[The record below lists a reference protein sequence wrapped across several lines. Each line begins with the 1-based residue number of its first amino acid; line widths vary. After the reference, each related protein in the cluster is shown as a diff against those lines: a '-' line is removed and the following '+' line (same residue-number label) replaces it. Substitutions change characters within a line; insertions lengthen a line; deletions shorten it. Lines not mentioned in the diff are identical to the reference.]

1 MSDATSLQ
9 QQRWAGAKM
18 KIQVVWNFECP
29 KLALEPPENWP
40 PHVRPLWCPLTR
52 SKYWC
57 SVYTTI
63 ALRLFLALVSTAVPR
78 AYPELVMNTTILH
91 LVRDDAVNISTPK

>member
-29 KLALEPPENWP
+29 KLALEPPEIG
-40 PHVRPLWCPLTR
+40 RRMYDLFG
-52 SKYWC
+52 
-57 SVYTTI
+57 
-63 ALRLFLALVSTAVPR
+63 AL
-78 AYPELVMNTTILH
+78 
-91 LVRDDAVNISTPK
+91 